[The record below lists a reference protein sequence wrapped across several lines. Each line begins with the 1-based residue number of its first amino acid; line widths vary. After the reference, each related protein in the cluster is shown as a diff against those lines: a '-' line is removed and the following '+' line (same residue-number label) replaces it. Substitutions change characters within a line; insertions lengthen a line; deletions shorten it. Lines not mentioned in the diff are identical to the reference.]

1 MFILGHLGVT
11 LGIAV
16 LFFRILKIEPDRQ
29 LYLSVL
35 IGAIL
40 PDLMDK
46 PIGEILL
53 ANSIS
58 NGRLFAHTLPFVF
71 FLLLIGTYLYRQSG
85 GEERRIIVLGF
96 ASLLHL
102 CEDNEITQNE
112 DGPRPLVLLLFSISA
127 KTECGSVRKHCSIPF
142 LVLTSHK
149 V

>member
-16 LFFRILKIEPDRQ
+16 LFFRILKIKPDRQ

-40 PDLMDK
+40 PDLVDK

-58 NGRLFAHTLPFVF
+58 NGRLFAHTLLFVF
-71 FLLLIGTYLYRQSG
+71 FLLLIGTYLYRRSG
-85 GEERRIIVLGF
+85 GEERWIVILGF
-96 ASLLHL
+96 AS
-102 CEDNEITQNE
+102 
-112 DGPRPLVLLLFSISA
+112 
-127 KTECGSVRKHCSIPF
+127 
-142 LVLTSHK
+142 
-149 V
+149 